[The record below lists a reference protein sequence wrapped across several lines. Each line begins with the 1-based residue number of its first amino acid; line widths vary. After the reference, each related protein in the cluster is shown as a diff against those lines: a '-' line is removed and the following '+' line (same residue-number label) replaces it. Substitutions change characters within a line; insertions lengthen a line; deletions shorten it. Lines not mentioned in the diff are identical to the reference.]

1 MARNPTAT
9 LGERLTRI
17 GLIVLTGAVLL
28 FLVAPI
34 LTIVPLSFSSGSFF
48 YYPLPGLSLRWYQ
61 DFFTSSFWLSSLQNS
76 LIIGISATVLA
87 TVLGTMA
94 ALGIWRARFPAQAL
108 VLAMLISPMVVP
120 VVIIA
125 VGVYF
130 AFAPLG
136 LTDGY
141 LGLILAHA
149 TLGVPFVVITVL
161 ATLSAFDRTLL
172 RAAESLGASQL
183 TTFRRVMLP
192 LILPGVA
199 SGAVF
204 AFAASFDEVVVVLL
218 MAGPAQRTLPRQM
231 FAGINDNIS
240 LTIAAA
246 ATMLIAIS
254 LALMIAVGGFAAA
267 KRADAAGS
275 QRKRVRFGPSSRSG
289 RTVGRR
295 ELRSPAR
302 APRPCARS
310 RIPRRR
316 RSGNGF
322 RHRCGIRRLRA
333 PSRNI
338 GRRRPGIARPEPG
351 RWHPRCMHDCSGTTG
366 DSGRR
371 SPGEFPDRAALAG
384 GTQYTYLES

>member
-9 LGERLTRI
+9 LAERVTRI
-17 GLIVLTGAVLL
+17 GLIALTSAVLL

-48 YYPLPGLSLRWYQ
+48 YYPLPGFSLRWYQ
-61 DFFTSSFWLSSLQNS
+61 DFFSSTSWLSSLQNS
-76 LIIGISATVLA
+76 LIIGTSATLLA

-141 LGLILAHA
+141 LGLILAHT

-172 RAAESLGASQL
+172 RAAESLGASQIA
-183 TTFRRVMLP
+183 TFRRVMLP

-254 LALMIAVGGFAAA
+254 LALMIVVGAL
-267 KRADAAGS
+267 
-275 QRKRVRFGPSSRSG
+275 Q
-289 RTVGRR
+289 
-295 ELRSPAR
+295 
-302 APRPCARS
+302 
-310 RIPRRR
+310 R
-316 RSGNGF
+316 RS
-322 RHRCGIRRLRA
+322 
-333 PSRNI
+333 
-338 GRRRPGIARPEPG
+338 ARMRQPG
-351 RWHPRCMHDCSGTTG
+351 R
-366 DSGRR
+366 
-371 SPGEFPDRAALAG
+371 
-384 GTQYTYLES
+384 

>member
-1 MARNPTAT
+1 LNSVRNPTAT
-9 LGERLTRI
+9 LGERLTGI
-17 GLIVLTGAVLL
+17 GLIGLTGAVLL

-61 DFFTSSFWLSSLQNS
+61 DFFTSSFWLSSLKNS

-94 ALGIWRARFPAQAL
+94 AIGIWRARFPTQAL

-120 VVIIA
+120 VVIVA

-141 LGLILAHA
+141 TGLILAHA

-172 RAAESLGASQL
+172 RAAESLGASQI

-218 MAGPAQRTLPRQM
+218 MARPAQRTLPRQM

-246 ATMLIAIS
+246 ATMLIVIS
-254 LALMIAVGGFAAA
+254 LMLMIAVGAL
-267 KRADAAGS
+267 
-275 QRKRVRFGPSSRSG
+275 Q
-289 RTVGRR
+289 
-295 ELRSPAR
+295 
-302 APRPCARS
+302 
-310 RIPRRR
+310 R
-316 RSGNGF
+316 RSVRMRQG
-322 RHRCGIRRLRA
+322 
-333 PSRNI
+333 
-338 GRRRPGIARPEPG
+338 
-351 RWHPRCMHDCSGTTG
+351 
-366 DSGRR
+366 
-371 SPGEFPDRAALAG
+371 
-384 GTQYTYLES
+384 

>member
-1 MARNPTAT
+1 MNGLGNPTAT
-9 LGERLTRI
+9 PGERVTRV
-17 GLIVLTGAVLL
+17 GLIALTGAVLL

-183 TTFRRVMLP
+183 ATFRRVMLP

-254 LALMIAVGGFAAA
+254 LALMIAVGAL
-267 KRADAAGS
+267 
-275 QRKRVRFGPSSRSG
+275 Q
-289 RTVGRR
+289 
-295 ELRSPAR
+295 
-302 APRPCARS
+302 
-310 RIPRRR
+310 R
-316 RSGNGF
+316 RS
-322 RHRCGIRRLRA
+322 
-333 PSRNI
+333 
-338 GRRRPGIARPEPG
+338 ARM
-351 RWHPRCMHDCSGTTG
+351 RQAVS
-366 DSGRR
+366 
-371 SPGEFPDRAALAG
+371 
-384 GTQYTYLES
+384 

>member
-1 MARNPTAT
+1 MHDPTAT
-9 LGERLTRI
+9 LGERFTRI
-17 GLIVLTGAVLL
+17 GLIVLTAAVLV

-61 DFFTSSFWLSSLQNS
+61 DFFTSSFWLLSLKNS
-76 LIIGISATVLA
+76 LIIGTSATVLA

-108 VLAMLISPMVVP
+108 VLAMLIAPMVVP
-120 VVIIA
+120 VIIIA

-172 RAAESLGASQL
+172 RAAESLGASQI

-240 LTIAAA
+240 LTITAA

-254 LALMIAVGGFAAA
+254 LGLMIAVGALQRRSARM
-267 KRADAAGS
+267 RA
-275 QRKRVRFGPSSRSG
+275 
-289 RTVGRR
+289 
-295 ELRSPAR
+295 PAR
-302 APRPCARS
+302 
-310 RIPRRR
+310 
-316 RSGNGF
+316 
-322 RHRCGIRRLRA
+322 
-333 PSRNI
+333 
-338 GRRRPGIARPEPG
+338 
-351 RWHPRCMHDCSGTTG
+351 
-366 DSGRR
+366 
-371 SPGEFPDRAALAG
+371 
-384 GTQYTYLES
+384 

>member
-48 YYPLPGLSLRWYQ
+48 YYPLPGLSLRWYE

-254 LALMIAVGGFAAA
+254 LALMIAVGAL
-267 KRADAAGS
+267 
-275 QRKRVRFGPSSRSG
+275 Q
-289 RTVGRR
+289 
-295 ELRSPAR
+295 
-302 APRPCARS
+302 
-310 RIPRRR
+310 R
-316 RSGNGF
+316 RS
-322 RHRCGIRRLRA
+322 
-333 PSRNI
+333 
-338 GRRRPGIARPEPG
+338 AR
-351 RWHPRCMHDCSGTTG
+351 MQQAVS
-366 DSGRR
+366 
-371 SPGEFPDRAALAG
+371 
-384 GTQYTYLES
+384 

>member
-1 MARNPTAT
+1 MRNATAT
-9 LGERLTRI
+9 LGERLTGI
-17 GLIVLTGAVLL
+17 GLVVLTGAVLV

-48 YYPLPGLSLRWYQ
+48 YYPLPGFSLRWYQ
-61 DFFTSSFWLSSLQNS
+61 DFFTSPFWLLSLKNS

-87 TVLGTMA
+87 TTLGTMA

-108 VLAMLISPMVVP
+108 VLALLISPMVVP
-120 VVIIA
+120 VIIVA

-136 LTDGY
+136 LSDGY
-141 LGLILAHA
+141 LGLILAHT

-183 TTFRRVMLP
+183 ATFRRVMLP

-254 LALMIAVGGFAAA
+254 LALMIVVGAL
-267 KRADAAGS
+267 
-275 QRKRVRFGPSSRSG
+275 Q
-289 RTVGRR
+289 
-295 ELRSPAR
+295 
-302 APRPCARS
+302 
-310 RIPRRR
+310 R
-316 RSGNGF
+316 RSA
-322 RHRCGIRRLRA
+322 RLRQ
-333 PSRNI
+333 
-338 GRRRPGIARPEPG
+338 PG
-351 RWHPRCMHDCSGTTG
+351 R
-366 DSGRR
+366 
-371 SPGEFPDRAALAG
+371 
-384 GTQYTYLES
+384 